1 MWEYNYS
8 NPDVLCHYGVKG
20 MKWGHRKSYSE
31 SYNSVRNAK
40 AAYKTAHKTYKKDF
54 NKAYNRAAA
63 VLSPIK
69 KHRVANDARWE
80 KASNS
85 ADASRKAKQAYK
97 DAKRANR
104 EAISKVQRKL
114 FDQSSVGEKFMFNE
128 ATRRK
133 AAKYVVNNNMTVDEA
148 YKKAKGA
155 ALRNTAIFLGA
166 YGIAVATKTIRV

>member
-20 MKWGHRKSYSE
+20 MKWGRRKSYSE

-40 AAYKTAHKTYKKDF
+40 AAYKTVHKTYKKDF
-54 NKAYNRAAA
+54 RAAA
-63 VLSPIK
+63 LSPIK
-69 KHRVANDARWE
+69 KHRAANDARWE

-85 ADASRKAKQAYK
+85 AEASRKAKQAYK

-104 EAISKVQRKL
+104 EAISKAQSKL
-114 FDQSSVGEKFMFNE
+114 FDQSSAGEKFMFNE

-133 AAKYVVNNNMTVDEA
+133 AAKYIVNNNMTVDEA

-155 ALRNTAIFLGA
+155 ALRNTAIFISA
-166 YGIAVATKTIRV
+166 YLLFHNNKNTRYIQV